1 MQALE
6 DAWRVLLI
14 TADAVK
20 GLHVNKVEAAL
31 GGIGQ

>member
-6 DAWRVLLI
+6 DTGLVLLI

-20 GLHVNKVEAAL
+20 GLHVDKIRSLEYRA
-31 GGIGQ
+31 